1 MLLKPSFQ
9 EHVRAYNAWS
19 FFFQVGTGVTNAL
32 IKARQAA
39 SKDFDG
45 EVENLPI
52 LSTSVA
58 YGVYM
63 AVSSNL
69 R

>member
-1 MLLKPSFQ
+1 MCHIINFVLVAFNWKHP
-9 EHVRAYNAWS
+9 
-19 FFFQVGTGVTNAL
+19 FFQVGVGVTNVLINARKAL
-32 IKARQAA
+32 DKSFAA
-39 SKDFDG
+39 EAED
-45 EVENLPI
+45 VPI
-52 LSTSVA
+52 LSTSAA